1 MGRVNEA
8 TTRCRRE
15 SGGPWLSSPSTVLCH
30 FPFSFEG
37 SLLPRRT
44 LPPQHH
50 STLQGL
56 GLALHPFT
64 PKSGA
69 RDCHLARRALSGGLN
84 QAGVGREGARRL
96 GLGSKATPRQ
106 GENIPDNTAS
116 RSGGETKQTVR
127 LKPTNKPHADLGRA
141 GVSYLAGI
149 LDLGLNLSKKMTKAT
164 E

>member
-1 MGRVNEA
+1 MRIGWSLALLPGSPPHPLCSA
-8 TTRCRRE
+8 T
-15 SGGPWLSSPSTVLCH
+15 SPSVSKAPSFPGGP
-30 FPFSFEG
+30 
-37 SLLPRRT
+37 SLLGT
-44 LPPQHH
+44 TPP
-50 STLQGL
+50 SKAV

-64 PKSGA
+64 PRSGA